1 MPPAYR
7 VTAVPPDG
15 KQKYKTISLKR
26 YSEEEAI
33 VIAAEWKKA
42 IEAGLPFKMP
52 SPTPKVAIKS
62 KDDDSS
68 SDDEKKPIAKPLESA
83 KGLTIPRFNI
93 DDLELPDGGGVSF
106 ALLGSTRSGKSTL
119 MLHLWETLFKK
130 HVTILLT
137 HNPHVNIYKPLAK
150 SAAIAPDFYPEL
162 INIPMKINRECKNH
176 YKFCLIFDD
185 LSNTG
190 KNDVEMTKLL
200 TIGRNTGMSAM
211 ICGQRM
217 EMLNSTGRT
226 NVNYVCCFRLNTDTA
241 IRDVVETYLRS
252 YFPPG
257 MPISEMCRIYKELT
271 ADHQFIFVN
280 TLLDTIHL
288 CKLKI

>member
-33 VIAAEWKKA
+33 EIGAAWKKA
-42 IEAGLPFKMP
+42 TELGLPFQMP
-52 SPTPKVAIKS
+52 TPKPKVAIKS
-62 KDDDSS
+62 KEEDSS
-68 SDDEKKPIAKPLESA
+68 SDDEEKPTAKPLESA
-83 KGLTIPRFNI
+83 KGLSIPRFNI
-93 DDLELPDGGGVSF
+93 DDLDLPEGGGASF

-130 HVTILLT
+130 HITILMT
-137 HNPHVNIYKPLAK
+137 HNTHVSIYKPLGK
-150 SAAIAPDFYPEL
+150 AAAVAPDFYPEL
-162 INIPMKINRECKNH
+162 ITTPMKINRETKNH

-185 LSNTG
+185 LATTG
-190 KNDVEMTKLL
+190 KNDGEMTKLL
-200 TIGRNTGMSAM
+200 TIGRNAGMSAI
-211 ICGQRM
+211 ICGQRL

-226 NVNYVCCFRLNTDTA
+226 NVNYICCFRLNTDTA

-257 MPISEMCRIYKELT
+257 MPISEMVRIYKELT

-280 TLLDTIHL
+280 TLEDSIHL